1 MSKTFKSAVSHR
13 EVRIWP
19 TDAGFAIAVLDD
31 VSNESTSTQLAPTDA
46 PAICL
51 AILEAAGV
59 QAIPFDEGPESEP
72 GHAVWAL
79 RHHVQASEAKAKE
92 AADREKLEGEAL
104 ALCSAFQDAGGYA
117 RADVM
122 TMHHY
127 DYGKWMDAARK
138 AREIHGATR

>member
-19 TDAGFAIAVLDD
+19 TDAGFAVAVLDD
-31 VSNESTSTQLAPTDA
+31 GLNESMSTQLAPADA

-92 AADREKLEGEAL
+92 AADREALDKRRNEVANELLEGTISYKMCNL
-104 ALCSAFQDAGGYA
+104 HFQ
-117 RADVM
+117 RAIDRIIELE
-122 TMHHY
+122 
-127 DYGKWMDAARK
+127 DRAKS
-138 AREIHGATR
+138 

>member
-19 TDAGFAIAVLDD
+19 TDAGFAVAVLDD
-31 VSNESTSTQLAPTDA
+31 GLNESMSTQLAPADA

-92 AADREKLEGEAL
+92 TADREALEMRRDEL
-104 ALCSAFQDAGGYA
+104 
-117 RADVM
+117 
-122 TMHHY
+122 
-127 DYGKWMDAARK
+127 
-138 AREIHGATR
+138 AREFGGHDLCEYRYSTTLAQNAIDRVIELEDKAKS

>member
-31 VSNESTSTQLAPTDA
+31 GLNESMSTQLAPADA

-92 AADREKLEGEAL
+92 AADREALDKRRNEVANELLEGTISYKMCNL
-104 ALCSAFQDAGGYA
+104 HFQ
-117 RADVM
+117 RAIDRIIELE
-122 TMHHY
+122 
-127 DYGKWMDAARK
+127 DRAKS
-138 AREIHGATR
+138 